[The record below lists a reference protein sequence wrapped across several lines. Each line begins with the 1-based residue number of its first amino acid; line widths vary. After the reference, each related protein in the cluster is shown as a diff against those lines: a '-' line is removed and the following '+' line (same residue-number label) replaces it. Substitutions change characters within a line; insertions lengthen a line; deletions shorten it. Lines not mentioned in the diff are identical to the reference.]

1 MNLSEYLCGENLK
14 LIDDNR
20 TATRVK
26 SFNGG
31 LLICDTKML
40 PNELF
45 QILIV
50 KCNTNYA
57 GSIRIGVISCLP
69 ESPLPVNIK
78 NLNVNRDVWYFSGML
93 FVFLYNYIVLFAS

>member
-1 MNLSEYLCGENLK
+1 MSGENII
-14 LIDDNR
+14 LIEDNR

-26 SFNGG
+26 SFKGG
-31 LLICDTKML
+31 LLICDNKMQ

-57 GSIRIGVISCLP
+57 GSMRIGVVNSLP
-69 ESPLPVNIK
+69 ETPLPSNIK
-78 NLNVNRDVWYFSGML
+78 DLTKKQDVWYFSGMS
-93 FVFLYNYIVLFAS
+93 FNFIVLIIKLKS